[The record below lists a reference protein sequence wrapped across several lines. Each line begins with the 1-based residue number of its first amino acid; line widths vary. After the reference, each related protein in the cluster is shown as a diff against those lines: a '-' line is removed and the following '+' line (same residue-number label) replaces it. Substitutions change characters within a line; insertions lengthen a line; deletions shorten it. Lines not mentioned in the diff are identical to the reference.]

1 MSQTM
6 VTGWRPV
13 AIAGL
18 AVGLLLTPA
27 GAAQASVFTERATG
41 TSAFD
46 ARPVKAATAT
56 CPEDTVSYSG
66 GGVVNYG
73 PGGGSGVAL
82 TGIDV
87 DTADDSVTVTAAA
100 PLGRPGDWSVTA
112 VAICE
117 SSVEPWRIIE
127 SGTGT
132 ATATCPEQTRLF
144 GLGFRVEGTPAAAHV
159 REISLDADL
168 TRVRVTAGGPAADK
182 STVSAT
188 ALCRPPAWE
197 MRRAR
202 AATDAAGWPKSVS
215 GQDTDPDL
223 TVYATGA
230 TVTGPAAATLDAL
243 VPGPDGGRSWARGTL
258 VGVSARLAG
267 RFRGADDDPDGSLT
281 MEAAL
286 SGTFH

>member
-27 GAAQASVFTERATG
+27 SAAQAFGEPERATG
-41 TSAFD
+41 TSGFD
-46 ARPVKAATAT
+46 ARPVKVAMAT
-56 CPEDTVSYSG
+56 CPDDTVSYSG

-73 PGGGSGVAL
+73 PAGGSGVAL
-82 TGIDV
+82 TSIDA
-87 DTADDSVTVTAAA
+87 DTTDDSIIVTAAA
-100 PLGRPGDWSVTA
+100 PPGRPGDWSVTA
-112 VAICE
+112 IAICQ

-127 SGTGT
+127 SGNGT
-132 ATATCPEQTRLF
+132 ATATCPDQTRLY
-144 GLGFRVEGTPAAAHV
+144 GLGFHIPGTPGAVHV

-168 TRVRVTAGGPAADK
+168 TRVRVTAAGPEAGTAK
-182 STVSAT
+182 VTAT
-188 ALCRPPAWE
+188 ALCRPPSN
-197 MRRAR
+197 MQRAR
-202 AATDAAGWPKSVS
+202 AATDVAGWPKTVS

-230 TVTGPAAATLDAL
+230 TVTGPAAATLDAI
-243 VPGPDGGRSWARGTL
+243 VPGPDGGRTWARGTL

-267 RFRGADDDPDGSLT
+267 RYRGADDGQDGSL
-281 MEAAL
+281 MVEAAL

>member
-18 AVGLLLTPA
+18 AVGLVLTPA
-27 GAAQASVFTERATG
+27 GAAQAWGESERATG
-41 TSAFD
+41 TSGFD

-56 CPEDTVSYSG
+56 CPEDTVSYAG

-82 TGIDV
+82 TGIDA
-87 DTADDSVTVTAAA
+87 DSTDDSITVTAAA
-100 PLGRPGDWSVTA
+100 ALGRPGDWSVTA
-112 VAICE
+112 IAICQ
-117 SSVEPWRIIE
+117 SSVQPWRIIE
-127 SGTGT
+127 SGSGT

-144 GLGFRVEGTPAAAHV
+144 GLGFRIPGSPTAAHV
-159 REISLDADL
+159 REISLDAGL
-168 TRVRVTAGGPAADK
+168 TQVRVTAGGPAAGTTK
-182 STVSAT
+182 VTAT
-188 ALCRPPAWE
+188 ALCRPPAE

-202 AATDAAGWPKSVS
+202 AVTDVAGWPKTVI
-215 GQDTDPDL
+215 GQDTEPDL
-223 TVYATGA
+223 SVYATAA

-243 VPGPDGGRSWARGTL
+243 VPGPDGGTTWARGTL

-267 RFRGADDDPDGSLT
+267 KFRGADDDPDGSLT